1 MLAHQLGQPVEELR
15 VRLAQRRAADVVPRD
30 QRAHVLGVDLEAE
43 LLEGGAELLHVDRRE
58 LRRVVVRKHLAH
70 ALGAR
75 LWQQLALL
83 VRDQVAHEVGVLGEV
98 QRRRVVLVVPLQ
110 DGGGAGV
117 LHAHRVERAR
127 QLGGVDRPR
136 LVGVEAVERLLVRLG
151 REGGERPLRLLRR
164 HQVARQLRK
173 LLRVDTALRAVAERL
188 AVLGDRRAHVVG
200 VARHAHRVERAR
212 ELAPL
217 DEPRAV
223 GVEPVEGD
231 GAPLDRRERGG
242 RLLLLKR
249 DDVAH
254 ERRKL
259 ADVEAARLL
268 PRPALVL
275 GHHVARAREVDVDA
289 QQVERLPQLADV
301 ERPRL
306 VGIELV
312 EGGAQPRRRQLL
324 ERRTLHL
331 RRHHLLH
338 EVGKLRQVER
348 RRARVVHVVAVD
360 DPRGARVL
368 HSHRV
373 ERPTQLARVD
383 RARAVGV
390 EAVEGGAVRLRRHRG
405 ERRLGLLRRDQ
416 ISRQVGELGAVE
428 LLALAVLGHRRLH
441 VVRGDPHLRQRRRE
455 LARVDRARVVR
466 VEPPERRLDAVG
478 RRQPRRR
485 LLLLVRDDVAHERR
499 ELFEVEAAARRA
511 RRRDAAAV
519 PVERRLRRR
528 RVGTDPQQLDGA
540 AEVGGG
546 DAALAA
552 RVVPPE
558 GGLDLRRIQVH
569 LLALLPPDEVAHQRR
584 EGADVEP
591 LAAAR
596 ALVVLLE
603 HVLGAGGV
611 DGEAQSVERRRE
623 LLELDPTR
631 LVGVEAVKRRAEL
644 RRAQPRERL
653 GGAERGELVQ

>member
-1 MLAHQLGQPVEELR
+1 MPHRNLAELRAHQVLHEPRELGDVQLLVLRRVVLREQLRRLRLGGGARLLEGGLQPVERRLELAHVDEVVVVVVEELERRADLLGAHLLLQRLALLPRDDVGDEPRKLGEVEARVAVDVVPRHHALRLREVDVDAHHVQRALELLDVDRARAVDVDVLEGALQLLGEEEVHRRVGVLLGDHVLHQPHKLGELEPHAARRVVPRHPVAHRLVVDVLHAHLVERRPQLAQVDRPRVVDVVRREGGAHAVHRQRGRRLVGERRLRAHLEPQHRVLAHQLGQPVEELR

-30 QRAHVLGVDLEAE
+30 QRAHVLGVDLEPE
-43 LLEGGAELLHVDRRE
+43 LLEGGSKLLHVDRCE

-127 QLGGVDRPR
+127 ELGGVDRPR
-136 LVGVEAVERLLVRLG
+136 LVGVEAVEGLLVRLG

-173 LLRVDTALRAVAERL
+173 LLRVDPALRAVAERL

-259 ADVEAARLL
+259 ADIEAARLL

-289 QQVERLPQLADV
+289 Q
-301 ERPRL
+301 
-306 VGIELV
+306 
-312 EGGAQPRRRQLL
+312 
-324 ERRTLHL
+324 
-331 RRHHLLH
+331 
-338 EVGKLRQVER
+338 
-348 RRARVVHVVAVD
+348 
-360 DPRGARVL
+360 
-368 HSHRV
+368 
-373 ERPTQLARVD
+373 
-383 RARAVGV
+383 
-390 EAVEGGAVRLRRHRG
+390 
-405 ERRLGLLRRDQ
+405 
-416 ISRQVGELGAVE
+416 
-428 LLALAVLGHRRLH
+428 
-441 VVRGDPHLRQRRRE
+441 
-455 LARVDRARVVR
+455 
-466 VEPPERRLDAVG
+466 
-478 RRQPRRR
+478 
-485 LLLLVRDDVAHERR
+485 
-499 ELFEVEAAARRA
+499 
-511 RRRDAAAV
+511 
-519 PVERRLRRR
+519 
-528 RVGTDPQQLDGA
+528 
-540 AEVGGG
+540 
-546 DAALAA
+546 
-552 RVVPPE
+552 
-558 GGLDLRRIQVH
+558 
-569 LLALLPPDEVAHQRR
+569 
-584 EGADVEP
+584 
-591 LAAAR
+591 
-596 ALVVLLE
+596 
-603 HVLGAGGV
+603 
-611 DGEAQSVERRRE
+611 
-623 LLELDPTR
+623 
-631 LVGVEAVKRRAEL
+631 
-644 RRAQPRERL
+644 
-653 GGAERGELVQ
+653 